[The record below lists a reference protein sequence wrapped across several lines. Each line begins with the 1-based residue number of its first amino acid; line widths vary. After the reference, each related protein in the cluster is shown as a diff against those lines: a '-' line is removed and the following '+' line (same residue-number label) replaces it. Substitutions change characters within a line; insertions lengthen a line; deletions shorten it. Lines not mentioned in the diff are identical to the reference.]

1 MLASLAAASS
11 SLLSREE
18 SVRRVVAH
26 FAAQAG
32 LGPPAWL
39 DRLAGAGFDL
49 FGWWGAD
56 IARALVAGGKI
67 VAVFLIAGL
76 VLSRLSV
83 SIRRRG
89 CFVILAAALFL
100 MVAEGLRGVRA
111 WRTDLRD
118 VRLLTSERILTRAA
132 QTGGRIFF
140 NRAARFQAPLFIP
153 DPLPPGLT
161 LPFLDALSES
171 PIRWR
176 EEDRKDPFSA
186 VVLATPLEN
195 SRPLVDL
202 LSASPQWHLACVDN
216 QGLLFLRG
224 AGSPSEPTLAEAEKL
239 FQNPREQAIYLAQS
253 AQIMQFLH
261 RSREARNLME
271 SAKKIAPSE
280 PSVLLSEA
288 VLAASQN
295 RWERARD
302 AAAQALRENPSLT
315 QARYLFALALLETG
329 NIPKAAAEARRLCS
343 ALPEDPSVLQLQ
355 ARISREDNNPT
366 AEIEALEH
374 LLALASRQGQ
384 NPPPIHIHLAQA
396 WARRGFAS
404 LALEHY
410 RAALGGPLTPE
421 QKAEVERMIALIQTR
436 SGER

>member
-1 MLASLAAASS
+1 NPFEKVAMPAGDLEDWFVLKGFDGFRVPPSLAAIQADSAAIVKIGPHPMAIVGLPEKHACLVVFSAKPFQIDLAEGEWCAATLDEKYAAALGLEKGMCFLIIVEGNLAKAEKLADSERPIRASQPKMPPAESKKIRCSPLLAGGAVLLASLAAASS

-100 MVAEGLRGVRA
+100 MVAEGLRGLRA

-195 SRPLVDL
+195 SRSLVDL
-202 LSASPQWHLACVDN
+202 LSASPQWHLACV
-216 QGLLFLRG
+216 
-224 AGSPSEPTLAEAEKL
+224 
-239 FQNPREQAIYLAQS
+239 
-253 AQIMQFLH
+253 
-261 RSREARNLME
+261 
-271 SAKKIAPSE
+271 
-280 PSVLLSEA
+280 
-288 VLAASQN
+288 
-295 RWERARD
+295 
-302 AAAQALRENPSLT
+302 
-315 QARYLFALALLETG
+315 
-329 NIPKAAAEARRLCS
+329 
-343 ALPEDPSVLQLQ
+343 
-355 ARISREDNNPT
+355 
-366 AEIEALEH
+366 
-374 LLALASRQGQ
+374 
-384 NPPPIHIHLAQA
+384 
-396 WARRGFAS
+396 
-404 LALEHY
+404 
-410 RAALGGPLTPE
+410 
-421 QKAEVERMIALIQTR
+421 
-436 SGER
+436 